1 MEIEK
6 TIKPVMDHTVADA
19 ILDAEKAKEYCKK
32 SCDEKGLTKAVKEV
46 VAENQPDSHDETVKD
61 VSEAEA
67 VITESCKVEEDTY
80 MLKPE
85 FDSRKSFY
93 KKAKVIDEDGVKLL
107 YSYSTPVCAIIE
119 GEGVILLENPHGY
132 YRLGYD
138 ASPTTLRHVRE
149 FLKQNGF
156 EVYPVAQLP
165 LHYPVENFTSL
176 DDLKSRAIIGAEDV
190 ELQEG
195 KETSQDILY
204 LKDRKDLAEAISCCK
219 KDGRKFRVTRTC
231 KEGYRYELVKE
242 PIEVLKDLIDVT
254 TTDDTAVI
262 SEKGQTENPD
272 APKIEVE
279 ISAEDKEILDTT
291 FAASEETG
299 EESEP
304 QEDTDIEEIEIEDE
318 DTDEIEVP
326 EDEEEDVQLAESLRS
341 DKPTVGDLVEFL
353 RDTADELE
361 MNYDSDT
368 KIRKVSNTYF
378 LGHPNFFLGI
388 SGSYT
393 GGFINLDSPVDEDEE
408 DIEDDQLDES
418 FMWYISYLHQMI
430 KQEEEAL
437 KRAKDDK
444 VKAAIQRRLDA
455 FKADLEAV
463 NKNTSLKEDKE
474 CFFEIVFKE
483 KDDDEEKTERYE
495 DDLDGARAD
504 FLHMTQEES
513 DNYQY
518 VVLRKVCTDYN
529 SEEEI
534 EVIDSF
540 GLDESLKENK
550 NSNVFYVEIEDNQNN
565 TLAIIEIKSAKT
577 KEEACKKAKRLF
589 IDWNDIDSKI
599 YRSYGMKAFVIE
611 PKYISKEYIVV
622 DENGDEVDNPNKNGT
637 LKENFVAKNAKEII
651 EKNKD
656 RDNVWYIDVKGNN
669 GWMSGNTMTQ
679 GACGYGGFYSFEQ
692 AKELFDNFEQIVNFS
707 EENIKKYHSEG
718 ESTFEPVKVVIGF
731 APIEDEDGEED
742 NSFVM
747 ERDITKN
754 ESLKEGKTTI
764 SKAEDS
770 EEDIEDEEIGDLT
783 SGIFSLGDLSDEDL
797 DDLDKNTIE
806 PTIDIPGEDS
816 ESVFEYLVNLY
827 DLYLAEPESLTTGEI
842 ALLKKQGLISD
853 EEYEDGGDDL
863 PVDFKNI
870 SSDPTFGLEDD
881 DFDAAELQEEKVVCD
896 PEDTCCGEP
905 NCEHK
910 HNACHDDSCDD
921 ECCDINCDDEECG
934 ECGEE
939 CCDDTCKTELESDST
954 SETDIEWPEDDEV
967 IEAPVKTEKTIEL
980 PNDTVEV
987 EQKENKIE
995 IEITPKETEEEDDI
1009 VADDT
1014 VEDDLLEMASSY
1026 INYIKK

>member
-176 DDLKSRAIIGAEDV
+176 DDLKARAIIGAEDV

-195 KETSQDILY
+195 KETSQDVLY

-291 FAASEETG
+291 FADSEETT
-299 EESEP
+299 EESEH
-304 QEDTDIEEIEIEDE
+304 QEDADIEEIEIEDE

-326 EDEEEDVQLAESLRS
+326 EDEEDVQLAESLRS

-455 FKADLEAV
+455 FKADLEAATQRSFDAFEADLEAA
-463 NKNTSLKEDKE
+463 NK
-474 CFFEIVFKE
+474 
-483 KDDDEEKTERYE
+483 
-495 DDLDGARAD
+495 
-504 FLHMTQEES
+504 
-513 DNYQY
+513 
-518 VVLRKVCTDYN
+518 
-529 SEEEI
+529 
-534 EVIDSF
+534 
-540 GLDESLKENK
+540 DES
-550 NSNVFYVEIEDNQNN
+550 
-565 TLAIIEIKSAKT
+565 
-577 KEEACKKAKRLF
+577 
-589 IDWNDIDSKI
+589 
-599 YRSYGMKAFVIE
+599 
-611 PKYISKEYIVV
+611 
-622 DENGDEVDNPNKNGT
+622 

-669 GWMSGNTMTQ
+669 GWMSGNTMAQ
-679 GACGYGGFYSFEQ
+679 GDCGYGGFYSFEQ
-692 AKELFDNFEQIVNFS
+692 AKELFDNFEQIVDFS

-754 ESLKEGKTTI
+754 ESLKEGKTAS
-764 SKAEDS
+764 SKAEET

-881 DFDAAELQEEKVVCD
+881 DFDGAELQEEKVVCD

-910 HNACHDDSCDD
+910 HNAYHDDSCDD

-967 IEAPVKTEKTIEL
+967 IEAPVKTETTIEL

-995 IEITPKETEEEDDI
+995 IEITPKETEEDDI

-1026 INYIKK
+1026 INYIKNN

>member
-119 GEGVILLENPHGY
+119 GEGVVLLENPHGY

-176 DDLKSRAIIGAEDV
+176 DDLKARAIIGAEDV

-242 PIEVLKDLIDVT
+242 PIEVLKDLIDIT

-291 FAASEETG
+291 FAASEETA

-304 QEDTDIEEIEIEDE
+304 QEDADIEEIEIEDE
-318 DTDEIEVP
+318 EDIE
-326 EDEEEDVQLAESLRS
+326 DDQLDESLRS

-368 KIRKVSNTYF
+368 KIKKVSNTYF
-378 LGHPNFFLGI
+378 LGNPNFFLGI

-393 GGFINLDSPVDEDEE
+393 GGFINLDSPVDEEE
-408 DIEDDQLDES
+408 EYEDSGDDQLD
-418 FMWYISYLHQMI
+418 
-430 KQEEEAL
+430 
-437 KRAKDDK
+437 D
-444 VKAAIQRRLDA
+444 
-455 FKADLEAV
+455 
-463 NKNTSLKEDKE
+463 
-474 CFFEIVFKE
+474 
-483 KDDDEEKTERYE
+483 
-495 DDLDGARAD
+495 
-504 FLHMTQEES
+504 
-513 DNYQY
+513 
-518 VVLRKVCTDYN
+518 
-529 SEEEI
+529 
-534 EVIDSF
+534 
-540 GLDESLKENK
+540 
-550 NSNVFYVEIEDNQNN
+550 
-565 TLAIIEIKSAKT
+565 
-577 KEEACKKAKRLF
+577 F
-589 IDWNDIDSKI
+589 IDWYENHYLDKDFDEKLNKVNAILDTHVDGSDDVAIAFNKCTEEE
-599 YRSYGMKAFVIE
+599 KA
-611 PKYISKEYIVV
+611 
-622 DENGDEVDNPNKNGT
+622 
-637 LKENFVAKNAKEII
+637 EIASI
-651 EKNKD
+651 
-656 RDNVWYIDVKGNN
+656 
-669 GWMSGNTMTQ
+669 
-679 GACGYGGFYSFEQ
+679 
-692 AKELFDNFEQIVNFS
+692 
-707 EENIKKYHSEG
+707 
-718 ESTFEPVKVVIGF
+718 IG
-731 APIEDEDGEED
+731 
-742 NSFVM
+742 
-747 ERDITKN
+747 
-754 ESLKEGKTTI
+754 LKEGISTS
-764 SKAEDS
+764 SKAKET

-921 ECCDINCDDEECG
+921 ECCD
-934 ECGEE
+934 
-939 CCDDTCKTELESDST
+939 DTCKTELESDST
-954 SETDIEWPEDDEV
+954 SKTDIEWPEDDEV
-967 IEAPVKTEKTIEL
+967 IEAPVKTETTIEL

-995 IEITPKETEEEDDI
+995 IEITPKETEEDDI